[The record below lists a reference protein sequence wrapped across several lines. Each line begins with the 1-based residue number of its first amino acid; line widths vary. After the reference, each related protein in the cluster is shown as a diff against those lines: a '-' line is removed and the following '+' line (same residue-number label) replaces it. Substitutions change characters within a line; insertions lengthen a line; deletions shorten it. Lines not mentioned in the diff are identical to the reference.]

1 MDDPDGPVRDKEDV
15 VECNFTMDDQIIA
28 RDKLILLVEDS
39 PEDAMLT
46 QRSLKKANVLNEVIW
61 LKDGAEALDYL
72 FKGCLEEGKHL
83 PQIVLLDIHMPRVDG
98 IEVLRAI
105 RADDRLKG
113 MPVVIFTSS
122 KEEQDLVQ
130 SYRLGVNSYI
140 RKPVNFGEFATIV
153 GTLGCYW
160 LLVNQCPTAGHAG

>member
-1 MDDPDGPVRDKEDV
+1 M
-15 VECNFTMDDQIIA
+15 ECHFNVDDQMIA
-28 RDKLILLVEDS
+28 RDKMILLVEDS
-39 PEDAMLT
+39 PEDALLT
-46 QRSLKKANVLNEVIW
+46 QRSLKKANVLNEVVW

-72 FKGCLEEGKHL
+72 FKGCLEGEKRL

-105 RADDRLKG
+105 RGDDRLKCL
-113 MPVVIFTSS
+113 PVVIFTSS

-140 RKPVNFGEFATIV
+140 RKPVNFGEFASIV

-160 LLVNQCPTAGHAG
+160 LLVNQCPPEPGTGRQAD